1 MLSAG
6 ILVDSLEKLNEK
18 KKTLLMKKIRG
29 NKRRIKQIENW
40 KIGSLKIDVDYLEKT
55 NKDYVKFRVFPWNP
69 IAISIHNY
77 PNPKGKIRKKIIE
90 SFFDI
95 YESWNIQLK
104 ETGKPFF
111 LKVWIFEPD
120 IYNSQVVCA
129 INDKIEYYENIF
141 HKPEIEKNIAK
152 SELDKISKRINDF
165 NWSYRVE
172 EYPIF
177 ENEYLR
183 ENYTSDKDY
192 LEEQKWLKS
201 ELKKPYREIKQ
212 VREGITEKIFLI
224 KGSEVWLG
232 VK

>member
-1 MLSAG
+1 
-6 ILVDSLEKLNEK
+6 
-18 KKTLLMKKIRG
+18 MKKIRG

-40 KIGSLKIDVDYLEKT
+40 RINNLEIDLDYLEKT
-55 NKDYVKFRVFPWNP
+55 NKDYVKCRIFPWNP
-69 IAISIHNY
+69 VAISIHNY

-104 ETGKPFF
+104 QLGKPFY
-111 LKVWIFEPD
+111 LKIWMFEPD

-129 INDKIEYYENIF
+129 INEKIEYYENIF
-141 HKPEIEKNIAK
+141 HKPEQQKKLAK
-152 SELDKISKRINDF
+152 SSLEKISNRIDEY
-165 NWSYRVE
+165 NWNYNIE

-183 ENYTSDKDY
+183 EKFASDKDY

-201 ELKKPYREIKQ
+201 ELKKPFREINQ

-224 KGSEVWLG
+224 KGSDVWLG
-232 VK
+232 EK

>member
-1 MLSAG
+1 M
-6 ILVDSLEKLNEK
+6 
-18 KKTLLMKKIRG
+18 
-29 NKRRIKQIENW
+29 
-40 KIGSLKIDVDYLEKT
+40 
-55 NKDYVKFRVFPWNP
+55 
-69 IAISIHNY
+69 
-77 PNPKGKIRKKIIE
+77 
-90 SFFDI
+90 
-95 YESWNIQLK
+95 
-104 ETGKPFF
+104 
-111 LKVWIFEPD
+111 KVWIFEPD